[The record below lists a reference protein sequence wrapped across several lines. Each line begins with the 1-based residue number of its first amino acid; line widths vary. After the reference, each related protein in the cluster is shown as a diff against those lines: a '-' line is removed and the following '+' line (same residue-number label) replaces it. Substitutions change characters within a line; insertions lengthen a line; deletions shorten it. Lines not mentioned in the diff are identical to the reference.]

1 MSLKIVFMGT
11 PEFAVESLRAIHASE
26 HEVVGV
32 VTVADKPAGRGKKL
46 RPSPVKVFAEE
57 NGLPILQPVKL
68 RDEEF
73 LDALKAWNA
82 DVFVVVA
89 FRMLP
94 KQVWM
99 MPSQGT
105 INLHGSL
112 LPDYRGAAPIHWAV
126 INGET
131 ETGCTTFLIDEEI
144 DTGGMLQKH
153 VMSIGP
159 NETTGEVHD
168 RMMVEGAQ
176 LLVETLNGIEQGTHT
191 PVPQKDTESTKH
203 APKIHKEDMRIDW
216 GKDAQ
221 TVHNFIRG
229 MSPFPGAWTTIDDQT
244 FKIFR
249 SLLSEMTSIDPVGH
263 ISQSGKTI
271 HVTCGDGNQVE
282 LLMVQAPGKKRM
294 DTASFSLGNDLDG
307 KKFI

>member
-57 NGLPILQPVKL
+57 HSLPILQPIKL

-73 LDALKAWNA
+73 LSALNAWEA

-99 MPSQGT
+99 MPSKGT

-153 VMSIGP
+153 TMPIGP

-176 LLVETLNGIEQGTHT
+176 LLVETLGHLEEGSLT
-191 PVPQKDTESTKH
+191 PEPQKDMQSTKH
-203 APKIHKEDMRIDW
+203 APKIHKEDMRIEW

-229 MSPFPGAWTTIDDQT
+229 MSPFPGAWTTIDEQT
-244 FKIFR
+244 FKIYR
-249 SLLSEMTSIDPVGH
+249 SELSHAESDRAVGH
-263 ISQSGKTI
+263 ISQSGKSLQ
-271 HVTCGDGNQVE
+271 VTCGDGKLIE

-294 DTASFSLGNDLDG
+294 DTASFTLGNDLDG
-307 KKFI
+307 KKFT